1 MIQKFQRNAT
11 IRERRAWIRLCA
23 YCCGTIVQEELDWIL
38 HDVVALFFRF
48 RLDETYLLDVILLY
62 TVGSFRSGLAQ
73 CCSANGPIAPSS
85 ALKNLLSTFL
95 KNLQR

>member
-73 CCSANGPIAPSS
+73 CCAKIIFAQKLPRSVDTSRPFS
-85 ALKNLLSTFL
+85 FL
-95 KNLQR
+95 

>member
-11 IRERRAWIRLCA
+11 
-23 YCCGTIVQEELDWIL
+23 VQEELDWIL

-62 TVGSFRSGLAQ
+62 TVVSFRSAKIIFAQ
-73 CCSANGPIAPSS
+73 KVPRSVDTSRPFS
-85 ALKNLLSTFL
+85 FL
-95 KNLQR
+95 

>member
-62 TVGSFRSGLAQ
+62 TVGSFRSAKIIFAQ
-73 CCSANGPIAPSS
+73 KLPRSVDTSRPFS
-85 ALKNLLSTFL
+85 FL
-95 KNLQR
+95 

>member
-11 IRERRAWIRLCA
+11 
-23 YCCGTIVQEELDWIL
+23 VQEELDWIL